1 MRLLL
6 NRGYYSTFI
15 LNLGLMM
22 DCLSELS
29 IVSQPLQNDQITLS
43 YAYQV
48 LTRSVRI
55 FQKMKESG
63 SAQYVMESQ
72 EGVASR
78 RYRGVCVDITSDE
91 KRISSRKHSAIR
103 GRRKRESWQ
112 RGSGQRGSSEA
123 WAAITYL
130 RVGITRRRGNNSMHL
145 ERTSIP
151 VTADNY
157 CKCVTHARLITYK

>member
-1 MRLLL
+1 MASKDSERDEKTRQTF
-6 NRGYYSTFI
+6 RGLSNTLCSDEFI

-22 DCLSELS
+22 HCLSELS

-103 GRRKRESWQ
+103 GRRKRES
-112 RGSGQRGSSEA
+112 
-123 WAAITYL
+123 
-130 RVGITRRRGNNSMHL
+130 
-145 ERTSIP
+145 
-151 VTADNY
+151 
-157 CKCVTHARLITYK
+157 